1 LLFLIALILK
11 QIYNKFEICI
21 DFFRKVD
28 IIKIRFYKIFR
39 KLKGGTEME
48 KKRFN
53 GVELGFTKPYVFN
66 GNSFGLVEKNEN
78 TVPTQEEMQKKQVEL
93 ENKHIN
99 ETALTTGR
107 SPEEVKE
114 LNDIAEEIAGSLYMS
129 RY

>member
-1 LLFLIALILK
+1 
-11 QIYNKFEICI
+11 
-21 DFFRKVD
+21 
-28 IIKIRFYKIFR
+28 
-39 KLKGGTEME
+39 ME